1 MDLFTLLPLLAAIFL
16 FWKLRSVLGTR
27 NGAERPPYDP
37 YVGEKSQTD
46 AEAETDNVVTLP
58 GARPPRAEAKS
69 DAGPD
74 AIDRIA
80 GDDSDLKKGLRAI
93 EARDED
99 FDPGEFLDGA
109 RMAYEMIVQAFA
121 EGDKRTL
128 KNLLSREVFE
138 NFEAVIDE
146 RSTRGETVR
155 SSFVGIE
162 KADIV
167 HAEVS
172 REEAQ
177 ITVRFVSQII
187 SATLDDKEAVIDGD
201 LNEVAEVTDSWTFAR
216 PVRSR
221 DPNWKLVATDG

>member
-37 YVGEKSQTD
+37 YVGEKTQN
-46 AEAETDNVVTLP
+46 AETDNVVTLP
-58 GARPPRAEAKS
+58 GARGPRAEAEAE
-69 DAGPD
+69 AGPD
-74 AIDRIA
+74 AIDRVA
-80 GDDSDLKKGLRAI
+80 GDDAELGKGLRAI
-93 EARDED
+93 AARDD
-99 FDPGEFLDGA
+99 GFDPHEFLDGA
-109 RMAYEMIVQAFA
+109 KMAYEMIVQAFA

-138 NFEAVIDE
+138 NFEEVIDARAE
-146 RSTRGETVR
+146 RGETVK

-162 KADIV
+162 EAKIT

-177 ITVRFVSQII
+177 VTVRFVSQII
-187 SATLDDKEAVIDGD
+187 SATVDGEEKVVDGD
-201 LNEVAEVTDSWTFAR
+201 LNEVAEVTDTWTFAR